1 MAELHATAP
10 PSETVP
16 VDCVLCGE
24 PTSGSITDQHDD
36 DSVWPR
42 EYACCPACAYGVAD
56 GELYGLLR
64 GAASGPS

>member
-1 MAELHATAP
+1 MAELHATP
-10 PSETVP
+10 PPNESAAAE
-16 VDCVLCGE
+16 CVLCGE
-24 PTSGSITDQHDD
+24 LTIGAITDEHDD
-36 DSVWPR
+36 DSAWPR

>member
-1 MAELHATAP
+1 
-10 PSETVP
+10 
-16 VDCVLCGE
+16 VLCGE
-24 PTSGSITDQHDD
+24 LTIGAITDEHDD
-36 DSVWPR
+36 DSAWPR